1 MENILEV
8 KNVSNNYDK
17 KTVLK
22 NISFNLKEG
31 QTLCIVGES
40 GSGKSTLLKCI
51 DGLIDFDGEILFQG
65 KSVKTLLKNDVLFL
79 RSNISLI
86 FQNAKA
92 SLNPNKKVQWIM
104 EEGLKIRGVKKEERL
119 KKINELCSILSFDLK
134 LLNRYPKELSGGEAQ
149 RVVIICCLLLEPKL
163 LLLDEPVSA
172 LDQMIATKTL
182 NFLKEIQE
190 KFNLTYIFVT
200 HDLNVCR
207 YVSDYTVVFKDGII
221 VEQNK
226 TERIFEN
233 PQNEYSKELLES
245 LGDDLWKL

>member
-1 MENILEV
+1 MKNILQV
-8 KNVSNNYDK
+8 KNVYNKYDD

-22 NISFNLKEG
+22 NISFELFEG

-40 GSGKSTLLKCI
+40 GSGKSTLLRAI
-51 DGLIDFDGEILFQG
+51 DGLIPFEGNIFYKEKNINNIIKDD
-65 KSVKTLLKNDVLFL
+65 LLYF
-79 RSNISLI
+79 RSNIGLI

-92 SLNPNKKVQWIM
+92 ALNPHKKVQWIM
-104 EEGLKIRGVKKEERL
+104 EEGLKIRGVKKEERI
-119 KKINELCSILSFDLK
+119 KKITEFCNTLSFDTA
-134 LLNRYPKELSGGEAQ
+134 LLSRYPKELSGGEAQ

-182 NFLKEIQE
+182 NFLKEVQE

-200 HDLNVCR
+200 HDLNVCK
-207 YVSDYTVVFKDGII
+207 YVSDYTLVFKDGQI

-226 TERIFEN
+226 TETLFEN
-233 PQNEYSKELLES
+233 PTHEYTKELIGS
-245 LGDDLWKL
+245 R